1 MTEAYYTDEKNL
13 EKDPKENRMP
23 ASPISVIGI
32 GAAVTHRPLP
42 HHRAYGSRTRR
53 FESVALTFLEQ

>member
-32 GAAVTHRPLP
+32 RAAVNPPDPCHTTVRTGPVHG
-42 HHRAYGSRTRR
+42 GSNRLR
-53 FESVALTFLEQ
+53 